1 MTDPNLPVSLVL
13 RFISRLLQS
22 HNNSSRLQDNMANPL
37 TVLANIISTGVGTL
51 TKVYSQNGLQFPSLD
66 DPLQPAPLGIDLD
79 PSLVEHKA
87 LIAAAAAQ
95 ILAMVLPPHKTFL
108 ELLSGMYG
116 TATCSFIVNTNILDI
131 LKEAGPAVRL
141 CGSFFSKRPSDLM
154 LDYRD

>member
-1 MTDPNLPVSLVL
+1 
-13 RFISRLLQS
+13 
-22 HNNSSRLQDNMANPL
+22 MADPL
-37 TVLANIISTGVGTL
+37 TALANIISTGVGAL
-51 TKVYSQNGLQFPSLD
+51 TKAYSQNGLQFPSLD
-66 DPLQPAPLGIDLD
+66 DPFKPAPLSIDSD

-95 ILAMVLPPHKTFL
+95 ILAMVRPPVETIL
-108 ELLSGMYG
+108 ELSSGMYG
-116 TATCSFIVNTNILDI
+116 TATCSFVVDTNIPDI